1 MKNLKLLLVIRLII
15 NLADSLF
22 YIVSLWSVS
31 TYYESELLTGV
42 VVTLITLPDMLLIF
56 FGPIIDRTSPRKIIW
71 VSSIVQII
79 TLTIIVLT
87 FTEISPVIFMILVFI
102 SASASSITY
111 LIEEV
116 MIPQIIEKKKNSI
129 C

>member
-56 FGPIIDRTSPRKIIW
+56 L
-71 VSSIVQII
+71 VQ
-79 TLTIIVLT
+79 L
-87 FTEISPVIFMILVFI
+87 
-102 SASASSITY
+102 
-111 LIEEV
+111 LIELL
-116 MIPQIIEKKKNSI
+116 QEKLYGFLQ
-129 C
+129 